1 MYTGSVQRG
10 FEESIFQLRRGGFIR
25 TDPETTMRILR
36 RRDEFKGDE
45 TNYRY
50 FFLMQEEDMTNFNIP
65 LTIPAFAT
73 TLAGLQPTSVVGVS
87 PVQIEPDNFQLF
99 EMVFG
104 IDGLAVVHMLLEGK
118 TRWEPDEREF
128 DLQSD
133 VGVAY
138 VSSRDSPI
146 HSPHPKTRTY
156 LVEKTLPK
164 FEVIN
169 KYPFEISTV
178 LVPYTKKFWL
188 TMVEDV
194 SIIERLNTGK
204 IKWTPISVEE
214 FVQ

>member
-1 MYTGSVQRG
+1 MYTGSIYRG
-10 FEESIFQLRRGGFIR
+10 FEESVFQLRRGGFIR
-25 TDPETTMRILR
+25 TDPETTMRMLR

-45 TNYRY
+45 TNYR
-50 FFLMQEEDMTNFNIP
+50 FWFIAEEEDMTNFNIP
-65 LTIPAFAT
+65 LTIPAFD
-73 TLAGLQPTSVVGVS
+73 TLPNLQQPTQVVGVS

-104 IDGLAVVHMLLEGK
+104 IDGLAIIHMLLEGK

-128 DLQSD
+128 DIQGD

-138 VSSRDSPI
+138 VSSRDSPV

-169 KYPFEISTV
+169 KYPFRISSV
-178 LVPYTKKFWL
+178 LVPYTKKFNVTL
-188 TMVEDV
+188 VEDPNL
-194 SIIERLNTGK
+194 IERLNTGRT
-204 IKWTPISVEE
+204 KWTPISVQE